1 MRTVGQAGPRPRDP
15 GLRRGCGLPNLGA
28 PPDTSHQPLPSSSH
42 PCCPTSKRSSGFQG
56 RFLPKIALT
65 PFPRGPSLQLRPP
78 HLPDVV
84 TVHVLLRAPVDNPI
98 GQLVPTAAAQH
109 HAWRGGNAGLQSP
122 PHASTPNF
130 THASPWK
137 PPPTPFSHLGVE
149 RVARLPAGL
158 NPAPQA
164 SPIST
169 PPGPSPVRCP
179 LTCAVETTAKEE
191 STELRSLPHQGLVVG
206 REGF

>member
-1 MRTVGQAGPRPRDP
+1 MRTVSQAGPKPRDP
-15 GLRRGCGLPNLGA
+15 GLRRGCGLSNLGA
-28 PPDTSHQPLPSSSH
+28 PPDTSH

-56 RFLPKIALT
+56 RFLPKIALN

-78 HLPDVV
+78 HLPDVI

-122 PHASTPNF
+122 PHALHTQLYTRISME
-130 THASPWK
+130 A
-137 PPPTPFSHLGVE
+137 PTLFSHLGRE
-149 RVARLPAGL
+149 GGTPSGRTEPCTTGL
-158 NPAPQA
+158 
-164 SPIST
+164 PIST
-169 PPGPSPVRCP
+169 PPGPSPIRCP